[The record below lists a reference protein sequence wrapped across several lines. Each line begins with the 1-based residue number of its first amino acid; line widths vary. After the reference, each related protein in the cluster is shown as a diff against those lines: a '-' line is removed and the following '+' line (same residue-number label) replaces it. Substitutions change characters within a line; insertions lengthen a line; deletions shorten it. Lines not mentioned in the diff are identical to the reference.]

1 MQSNDI
7 VYSYYHDIN
16 KEAPLSSKEEVRL
29 ITKAQNGDEKAKNK
43 VITSNLKFVITIAK
57 KYQNQ
62 GLPLVDLINEGN
74 IGLIKAI
81 DRFEVEKGYK
91 FISYAV
97 WWVRQTIISAI
108 NEQSRI
114 VRIPVNHVNRIYSSR
129 DSVNRFIMEN
139 ERLPEIGDEL
149 DNGEIVDLYLLPESF
164 TSESLNN
171 IVGEESAEY
180 MDFLSTD
187 KTDIIPDR
195 SMENELYNIMDFLPD
210 REHDIVLKYYGM
222 MGNEEHN
229 LEDLANEYG
238 ITKERVRQIKEKAI
252 RKLRHNSIRLFEII
266 KNK

>member
-7 VYSYYHDIN
+7 VFNYYHDIH
-16 KEAPLSSKEEVRL
+16 KENPLEAKEELKL
-29 ITKAQNGDEKAKNK
+29 ISKAQKGDEKAKDK

-62 GLPLVDLINEGN
+62 GLPLIDLINEGN

-81 DRFEVEKGYK
+81 DRFEVSKGYK

-114 VRIPVNHVNRIYSSR
+114 VRIPVNHVNRIFSSK

-149 DNGEIVDLYLLPESF
+149 DNGEVVDLYLLPDSF

-171 IVGEESAEY
+171 TVGDKDTEY
-180 MDFLSTD
+180 LDFLNSETS
-187 KTDIIPDR
+187 DIIPDK
-195 SMENELYNIMDFLPD
+195 SLETELYNIMDFLPD

-222 MGNEEHN
+222 MGNDEHN

-252 RKLRHNSIRLFEII
+252 RKLRHNSIKLFEII

>member
-7 VYSYYHDIN
+7 VFNYYHDIQ
-16 KEAPLSSKEEVRL
+16 KETPLEIKDELEL
-29 ITKAQNGDEKAKNK
+29 ITKAQNGDEEAKNK

-81 DRFEVEKGYK
+81 DRFEVDKGYK

-114 VRIPVNHVNRIYSSR
+114 VRIPVNHVNRICSSR

-149 DNGEIVDLYLLPESF
+149 DNGEVVDLYLLPDSF

-171 IVGEESAEY
+171 SIGDEDLTYV
-180 MDFLSTD
+180 DFLTTE
-187 KTDIIPDR
+187 KTEMIPDR
-195 SMENELYNIMDFLPD
+195 SAETELYNIMDFLPA
-210 REHDIVLKYYGM
+210 REQDIVLKYYGM
-222 MGNEEHN
+222 MGNDEHN
-229 LEDLANEYG
+229 LEDLAKEYG

-252 RKLRHNSIRLFEII
+252 RKLRHNSIKLFEII